1 MFTPDPTILICTILF
16 VFFSLGFVSESAQ
29 LRSPMLEPLPKLP
42 PIHRA
47 QTPDRSVLFLS
58 MYCCEAYQLSH
69 RFSFLIAHFYFADN
83 FIKLF

>member
-1 MFTPDPTILICTILF
+1 MFTPTILICPILI

-58 MYCCEAYQLSH
+58 VVAKLTSY
-69 RFSFLIAHFYFADN
+69 RIALVF
-83 FIKLF
+83 

>member
-1 MFTPDPTILICTILF
+1 MFTPDPMILICTILF

-47 QTPDRSVLFLS
+47 QTLDRSVLFLS
-58 MYCCEAYQLSH
+58 VVAKLTSY
-69 RFSFLIAHFYFADN
+69 RIALVF
-83 FIKLF
+83 